1 MNLQDKANLHHA
13 LAQAYDEGLREVK
26 KVKQATL
33 LEAKQAVEGLLV
45 SPGTCYNPSETLTKA
60 AVKRNEI
67 FQRAVYQIDQ
77 LTYHHFPR
85 EFDEDDMP
93 F

>member
-1 MNLQDKANLHHA
+1 MNIRDKANLHHA
-13 LAQAYDEGLREVK
+13 LAQAYDEGIREVQ

-33 LEAKQAVEGLLV
+33 LEAKEAVKGLLV
-45 SPGTCYNPSETLTKA
+45 QPATCMNPGEVLTKA
-60 AVKRNEI
+60 ALKKNEL

-77 LTYHHFPR
+77 LNQHHFPG
-85 EFDEDDMP
+85 DEDDDVP